1 MRLHLRTIVALAA
14 TVAGLATAHTATA
27 QTYPTK
33 PVKLVL
39 GFSPGGSADA
49 LARMVAQ
56 KLSESLGQP
65 VVVENRTGASG
76 TIGAASVAKAP
87 ADGYTLL
94 FVTSGHAG
102 NATLF
107 PKLPYDTLKDLMPIA
122 SIATVSNVVVV
133 NSQSK
138 YWKLGDLVADLRA
151 RPGQLNYAAAGGGA
165 TLPNLAADVFRN
177 ETKTNFQLV
186 PYKGSGPALAA
197 LMGGEV
203 DFAFDTVPGVHA
215 HIRGGKLRSL
225 AVTTIKRSAAMP
237 EVPTIAEEAVPGF
250 DVVGW
255 FGMVAPTG
263 TPRPIIEQ
271 LNKSLVQILR
281 APEMRERLMS
291 MGFEPFIGTPDEFG
305 TLVASEVARWGEVIR
320 RLGLKPDQ

>member
-1 MRLHLRTIVALAA
+1 MKLNLRTFLALAA
-14 TVAGLATAHTATA
+14 TMATLTIAHTAAA
-27 QTYPTK
+27 QTYPDK

-56 KLSESLGQP
+56 KLSESLGQA
-65 VVVENRTGASG
+65 VIVENRTGAAG

-107 PKLPYDTLKDLMPIA
+107 PKLPYDTLQDFTPIM

-133 NSQSK
+133 NAQSK
-138 YWKLGDLVADLRA
+138 YQKLADLVAELRA

-177 ETKTNFQLV
+177 ETKTDFQLV

-215 HIRGGKLRSL
+215 HIRGGKLRAL
-225 AVTTIKRSAAMP
+225 AVTTINRSAAMP
-237 EVPTIAEEAVPGF
+237 EVPTIAEEAVPNF

-263 TPRPIIEQ
+263 TPRPVIEL
-271 LNKSLVQILR
+271 LNKSLAQILHL
-281 APEMRERLMS
+281 PEMRERLMA
-291 MGFEPFIGTPDEFG
+291 MGFEPSIGTPEEFG
-305 TLVASEVARWGEVIR
+305 TLVTSEVTRWGQVIR
-320 RLGLKPDQ
+320 RLGLTMGQ